1 MTEPRPELDELLERA
16 FRYAL
21 SLTHDR
27 HQSEELLQ
35 DACLAISRRD
45 GPWRI
50 DYLIS
55 VIRNRHIDL
64 YRHNSRLKQRT
75 LREIDRLHANGQLN
89 GQHNGHGNGQVS
101 EPSDDTLSSAL
112 AELNPDERELLF
124 LAVVEGHTAA
134 EIAKLT
140 GRPRGTVLSS
150 IHRTKRKLRLA
161 MSLRDPQE
169 CGIE

>member
-1 MTEPRPELDELLERA
+1 MSEPRPELDELLERA

-27 HQSEELLQ
+27 HQAEELLQ

-64 YRHNSRLKQRT
+64 YRHNSRLKQRP
-75 LREIDRLHANGQLN
+75 LREIDRTHGNGQLN
-89 GQHNGHGNGQVS
+89 GQVNGQANG
-101 EPSDDTLSSAL
+101 PSHDRLSTAL
-112 AELNPDERELLF
+112 AELSPGERELLF
-124 LAVVEGHTAA
+124 LAVVEEYTTV
-134 EIAKLT
+134 EITRLT

-150 IHRTKRKLRLA
+150 IHRTKQKLRLA
-161 MSLRDPQE
+161 LSRRDQQE
-169 CGIE
+169 SRIE

>member
-1 MTEPRPELDELLERA
+1 MTDPRPELDELLERA

-27 HQSEELLQ
+27 HQAEELLQ
-35 DACLAISRRD
+35 DACLALSRRN

-64 YRHNSRLKQRT
+64 YRHNSRLKQRP
-75 LREIDRLHANGQLN
+75 LREIDRAHGNGQLN
-89 GQHNGHGNGQVS
+89 GQVNGQVNG
-101 EPSDDTLSSAL
+101 PSHDALSAAL
-112 AELNPDERELLF
+112 AELSPGERELLF
-124 LAVVEGHTAA
+124 LAVIEEYTAV
-134 EIAKLT
+134 EIARLT

-150 IHRTKRKLRLA
+150 IHRTKQKLRLA
-161 MSLRDPQE
+161 LRRRDHQGS
-169 CGIE
+169 GIE